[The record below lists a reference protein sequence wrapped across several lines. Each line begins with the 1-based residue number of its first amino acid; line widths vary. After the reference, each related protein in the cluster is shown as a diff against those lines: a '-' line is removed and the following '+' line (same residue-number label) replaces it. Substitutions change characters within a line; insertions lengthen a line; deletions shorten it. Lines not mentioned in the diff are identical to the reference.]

1 MSANIAIVKNER
13 KPHLVTHKG
22 GFNLGI
28 FAFSLGTSS
37 SKTPA
42 NAGLISSVINS
53 TVTAIIVWSFDAR
66 KEDWLIITILLLINA
81 VAFSPTTS
89 RHLVIGGS

>member
-1 MSANIAIVKNER
+1 MRET
-13 KPHLVTHKG
+13 PHSDTHKG

-37 SKTPA
+37 SKTLA

-53 TVTAIIVWSFDAR
+53 TVTATIV
-66 KEDWLIITILLLINA
+66 
-81 VAFSPTTS
+81 
-89 RHLVIGGS
+89 

>member
-1 MSANIAIVKNER
+1 MRETPLS
-13 KPHLVTHKG
+13 VTHKG

-53 TVTAIIVWSFDAR
+53 TVTAIIVRSFDA
-66 KEDWLIITILLLINA
+66 KKKDWFIILYSA
-81 VAFSPTTS
+81 VDMALFVGVP
-89 RHLVIGGS
+89 GGYL

>member
-1 MSANIAIVKNER
+1 MSANIPIVKNER
-13 KPHLVTHKG
+13 NTSLSTHKG

-53 TVTAIIVWSFDAR
+53 TVTAIIVWSFDA
-66 KEDWLIITILLLINA
+66 KK
-81 VAFSPTTS
+81 
-89 RHLVIGGS
+89 